1 MTAEKDQLGAEL
13 QSANRLRERE
23 YFRRLGSEPGAGA
36 PGRTG
41 QEETFEALPPAKS
54 PFSPILVPVDFSAHS
69 AEALEKAAHIAAP
82 IDALLI
88 VMHVASAE
96 LAVHDLA
103 GRLGKLGADVRRLG
117 TEEIQAACERV
128 IESVIGPQ
136 REQDYEALQALLPD
150 RLAHH
155 PVELRVVFGQPFQR
169 IVEMAV
175 EEGAGLIVMGT
186 HGRTGLER
194 VAVGSVAERVIRLA
208 PCPVLTVKGAESE
221 SGNWLKDVYA
231 SLLGTGAQR

>member
-1 MTAEKDQLGAEL
+1 MTVEKDQLGAEL
-13 QSANRLRERE
+13 QSANRVRERE
-23 YFRRLGSEPGAGA
+23 YFRRLGGESGAGA

-41 QEETFEALPPAKS
+41 QQETSEALPPS
-54 PFSPILVPVDFSAHS
+54 PFSPILVPVDFSAYS

-82 IDALLI
+82 GDARLI

-103 GRLGKLGADVRRLG
+103 GRLGKRGADVRKLG
-117 TEEIQAACERV
+117 TEAIQAACERV

-169 IVEMAV
+169 IVETAV
-175 EEGAGLIVMGT
+175 EEDAGLIVMGT
-186 HGRTGLER
+186 LGRTGLER

-231 SLLGTGAQR
+231 SLLGIGAQK